1 MDFEKLNELKKKYLD
16 EVNFRKNIEGTKVDY
31 KYDIMVCGGTGCR
44 SCKSKKVH
52 EKLLEIIKAQGLEK
66 EIAVHGVGCFGLCVN
81 GPIVLIYPQDAMYIK
96 VTEDDCEEI
105 ITNLKSG
112 KLVENLLAEDDGKKV
127 YKKTDLKFC
136 KKQKYIA
143 RNNAEFMSLDNI
155 LGDYIAL
162 DGYSA
167 LYKVIS
173 SMTPE
178 EVVKLVKDSGL
189 RGRGGAGFLTGQKW
203 EFTRVVN
210 APQKYVICNADEG
223 DPGAFMDRSIIESNP
238 HAIIE
243 AMAIAGYAIGAT
255 IGYVYLRAE
264 YPLAGERLQSAI
276 DEAKNMGLL
285 GKNIFG
291 KGFDFNLEIKYGS
304 GAFVCG
310 EETALMRSIEGN
322 RGEPTLKPPYPAEK
336 GLYGCPTV
344 INNVETLANVA
355 QIINNGAN
363 WFNSIGTLD
372 SKGTKVFALTGK
384 IKNSGLIELPMGTT
398 IREIIYDIGGGIP
411 NNKNFKAVQMGGPS
425 GGCIP
430 SEYLDTPIDYKSL
443 SELGS
448 MMGSG
453 GMIVVDEDTCMVD
466 LAKFFLQF
474 TVDES
479 CGKCTPCRIGNK
491 RILEILTRITE
502 GNATMQDL
510 DKLEELCDY
519 VKNNSLCGLGQTS
532 PNPVLST
539 LRYFKDEYIEHI
551 QNHRCRAGVCKKL
564 TSYKITDK
572 CIGCSACSRQCPVGA
587 ITGEIKKKFDI
598 NQEKCIKC
606 GKCFDTCRFG
616 AIVKE

>member
-203 EFTRVVN
+203 EFTRVV
-210 APQKYVICNADEG
+210 K
-223 DPGAFMDRSIIESNP
+223 
-238 HAIIE
+238 
-243 AMAIAGYAIGAT
+243 IG
-255 IGYVYLRAE
+255 RAH
-264 YPLAGERLQSAI
+264 
-276 DEAKNMGLL
+276 
-285 GKNIFG
+285 
-291 KGFDFNLEIKYGS
+291 
-304 GAFVCG
+304 V
-310 EETALMRSIEGN
+310 
-322 RGEPTLKPPYPAEK
+322 
-336 GLYGCPTV
+336 
-344 INNVETLANVA
+344 
-355 QIINNGAN
+355 
-363 WFNSIGTLD
+363 
-372 SKGTKVFALTGK
+372 
-384 IKNSGLIELPMGTT
+384 
-398 IREIIYDIGGGIP
+398 
-411 NNKNFKAVQMGGPS
+411 
-425 GGCIP
+425 
-430 SEYLDTPIDYKSL
+430 
-443 SELGS
+443 
-448 MMGSG
+448 
-453 GMIVVDEDTCMVD
+453 
-466 LAKFFLQF
+466 
-474 TVDES
+474 
-479 CGKCTPCRIGNK
+479 
-491 RILEILTRITE
+491 
-502 GNATMQDL
+502 
-510 DKLEELCDY
+510 
-519 VKNNSLCGLGQTS
+519 
-532 PNPVLST
+532 
-539 LRYFKDEYIEHI
+539 
-551 QNHRCRAGVCKKL
+551 
-564 TSYKITDK
+564 
-572 CIGCSACSRQCPVGA
+572 
-587 ITGEIKKKFDI
+587 
-598 NQEKCIKC
+598 
-606 GKCFDTCRFG
+606 
-616 AIVKE
+616 